1 MASKIGAALG
11 FGALGDE
18 GVEPDEDDAEVAPK
32 ASSGKGEILAMKAF
46 MAADSAEAK
55 ASAMRDFIELC
66 GGY

>member
-18 GVEPDEDDAEVAPK
+18 GVEPVEDEEVAPK

-55 ASAMRDFIELC
+55 ASAMKDFIELC